1 MTRFL
6 AAGAVALVCLAPG
19 FADDK
24 STKSLDGTYTLKAM
38 TKGGMAVSNELLVSI
53 ESITLK
59 AGEMTMKVGG
69 NSSISYID
77 IDAGKK
83 PMTLEMKVGKDD
95 KAHPGLV
102 GIDKDEVTLVFSEDG
117 IRPKT
122 LDGTGAKETKMVLK
136 KVK

>member
-6 AAGAVALVCLAPG
+6 AASAVALVCLAPS

-24 STKSLDGTYTLKAM
+24 STKSIDGTYTLKAM
-38 TKGGMAVSNELLVSI
+38 TKGGKAIPNEMIVTI
-53 ESITLK
+53 ESVTLK
-59 AGEMTMKVGG
+59 AGEMTMNVGG
-69 NSSISYID
+69 NNRTSYID
-77 IDAGKK
+77 IDASKK
-83 PMTLEMKVGKDD
+83 PMTLEMKVSKDD

-136 KVK
+136 KGK

>member
-6 AAGAVALVCLAPG
+6 ASTAIALVCLAPG

-24 STKSLDGTYTLKAM
+24 STKSIDGTYTLKAM
-38 TKGGMAVSNELLVSI
+38 TKGGKAIPNEVLVAI

-59 AGEMTMKVGG
+59 AGEMTTKVGG
-69 NSSISYID
+69 NSSTSTID
-77 IDAGKK
+77 IDASKK

-117 IRPKT
+117 TRPKT
-122 LDGTGAKETKMVLK
+122 LDGTGANETKMVLK

>member
-6 AAGAVALVCLAPG
+6 AAGAVALVCLAPA

-38 TKGGMAVSNELLVSI
+38 SKGGKAIPNEVIVAI

-59 AGEMTMKVGG
+59 AGEMTTKVGS
-69 NSSISYID
+69 NSSTSYID
-77 IDAGKK
+77 IDASKK

-102 GIDKDEVTLVFSEDG
+102 GIDKDEVTIVFSEDG

>member
-38 TKGGMAVSNELLVSI
+38 SKGGKAIPNEMIVTI
-53 ESITLK
+53 ESVTLK
-59 AGEMTMKVGG
+59 AGEMTMNVGG
-69 NSSISYID
+69 NNRTSYID
-77 IDAGKK
+77 IDASKK
-83 PMTLEMKVGKDD
+83 PMTLEMKLGKDD
-95 KAHPGLV
+95 KAQPGLV

-122 LDGTGAKETKMVLK
+122 LDGAGAKETKMVLK